1 METTFSI
8 EFSLK
13 TRDGLESFATFS
25 VGNKREKAYAIFN
38 QLKGEPDFTEKDIL
52 FVGLI
57 ETAVGL
63 PVNLK
68 MISCT
73 LNQVAKNCR
82 TITREIFKL
91 KNIQGTDDEV
101 RN

>member
-8 EFSLK
+8 EFSMK
-13 TRDGLESFATFS
+13 TREGLESFATFS

-38 QLKGEPDFTEKDIL
+38 QLKGEPDVTEKDIL
-52 FVGLI
+52 FIDLI
-57 ETAVGL
+57 ETAAGL

-73 LNQVAKNCR
+73 LNQLTKNCR
-82 TITREIFKL
+82 IITRELFKL
-91 KNIQGTDDEV
+91 KNIEGGGSEV
-101 RN
+101 EI